1 MKGDTSMKIYVVE
14 AMADYTVHYGLSTN
28 KEVAERKAKE
38 LSKQVHRH
46 CWVTEYTL
54 DKDNWSDFEND

>member
-1 MKGDTSMKIYVVE
+1 MKIYVVE
-14 AMADYTVHYGLSTN
+14 AMADYIIHYGFSAN

-38 LSKQVHRH
+38 LSKQVHLH

-54 DKDNWSDFEND
+54 GKNNWSDFEND

>member
-1 MKGDTSMKIYVVE
+1 MKIYVVE
-14 AMADYTVHYGLSTN
+14 AMADYIVHYGFSTN

-38 LSKQVHRH
+38 LSKQVSRH

-54 DKDNWSDFEND
+54 DKNNWSDFEND

>member
-1 MKGDTSMKIYVVE
+1 MKIYVVE
-14 AMADYTVHYGLSTN
+14 AMAAYTVHYGCSTN

-38 LSKQVHRH
+38 LSKQVHRY

>member
-1 MKGDTSMKIYVVE
+1 MKIYVVE
-14 AMADYTVHYGLSTN
+14 AMSDYTVHYGFSTN

-38 LSKQVHRH
+38 LSKKVHYC

-54 DKDNWSDFEND
+54 GKDNWSDFEND

>member
-1 MKGDTSMKIYVVE
+1 MKIYVVE
-14 AMADYTVHYGLSTN
+14 AMADYTVHYGFSMN

-46 CWVTEYTL
+46 CWVTEYTSG
-54 DKDNWSDFEND
+54 KDNWSDFEND

>member
-1 MKGDTSMKIYVVE
+1 MLLKQWQLIPFIMVF
-14 AMADYTVHYGLSTN
+14 STN